1 MNIPINVYVAY
12 FEKGILN
19 FGYVIAQKNNRLE
32 VITETGTY
40 VVLPE
45 SRIILQSK
53 EKYLESEPYQALP
66 NFINQVNLFEEQF
79 QESDFRFLKE
89 KECTLQE
96 IATELNLQTDVQIF
110 ALFKYLHN
118 HPEKIH
124 YKKNKYRLKTPEEI
138 TQYQLQLQ
146 QQEEERQFLQDVNA
160 FFSGAELSRES
171 QHKLYNALPELQ
183 TAKKYKKL
191 KELILSQDP
200 LLKPEE
206 AILEFRK
213 FCGETPEYID
223 PVIANAG
230 IPIGFSS
237 LLIEEK
243 LLPWKATQ
251 PEAIAFSID
260 DESTKDFD
268 DAISFT
274 KDGSFWHLTLYVSS
288 VSERLNL
295 EGALFAEAKK
305 RVSSLYTANAVIP
318 LFPFNHSEQEL
329 SLKKDS
335 VRPVLALN

>member
-1 MNIPINVYVAY
+1 VNIPINVYVAY

-53 EKYLESEPYQALP
+53 EKYLESEPYQALQ
-66 NFINQVNLFEEQF
+66 NFINQVNLFEKQF

-124 YKKNKYRLKTPEEI
+124 CKKNKYRLKTPEEI

-171 QHKLYNALPELQ
+171 QHKLYNALPELH
-183 TAKKYKKL
+183 
-191 KELILSQDP
+191 
-200 LLKPEE
+200 
-206 AILEFRK
+206 
-213 FCGETPEYID
+213 G
-223 PVIANAG
+223 
-230 IPIGFSS
+230 
-237 LLIEEK
+237 
-243 LLPWKATQ
+243 
-251 PEAIAFSID
+251 
-260 DESTKDFD
+260 
-268 DAISFT
+268 
-274 KDGSFWHLTLYVSS
+274 
-288 VSERLNL
+288 
-295 EGALFAEAKK
+295 
-305 RVSSLYTANAVIP
+305 
-318 LFPFNHSEQEL
+318 
-329 SLKKDS
+329 
-335 VRPVLALN
+335 